1 MYVLGV
7 RLRLWMLTTLGILI
21 DLKSI
26 GMKWYLR
33 VDVYYVG
40 PRMFNLKETNESY
53 VFIHYRL
60 DRTFNL
66 LLSSK
71 YLSVFKGVIKRIIYY
86 YRIRYDMKLEKDD
99 FGIWDNDDEEL
110 WKTGISKRT
119 NPPHKFEN
127 NNLPDDQNEF
137 GFKDK
142 FVSNKHKAERYD

>member
-71 YLSVFKGVIKRIIYY
+71 YLSVFKGGNQ
-86 YRIRYDMKLEKDD
+86 KDH
-99 FGIWDNDDEEL
+99 IL
-110 WKTGISKRT
+110 
-119 NPPHKFEN
+119 
-127 NNLPDDQNEF
+127 L
-137 GFKDK
+137 
-142 FVSNKHKAERYD
+142 